1 MDIGPTIFLSFLCAL
16 WVAAFAYLVWARKR
30 LPTLKSVTVAAPE
43 RWPMLSIVIPACN
56 EAAHLESA
64 LMTLVQQ
71 DYPFFEIIVVNDR
84 STDAT
89 GAIIDRLVARQP
101 RLRAVHI
108 KSLPDGWLG
117 KVHALQ
123 RGVEIARGEWLLFTD
138 ADVYF
143 APGALRH
150 ALAFAMAQDAD
161 HLALIPRTLQN
172 GVWLDAAVRA
182 FGLIFLL
189 ATRAASVNQPKSR
202 AFVGIGAFN
211 LVKTATFRRTAGFEW
226 LRLEPGDDVGL
237 GLMIKKTGAISRLAL
252 AYDELTVRW
261 YDSVPDMFKGLEK
274 NLFGPG
280 SDYHWWLVLPQV
292 AAIWMVIAA
301 PVAALAGGLLLGSL
315 SLWIAGSAA
324 LAAHLVFALF
334 YYYEGPAEIP
344 SLLLLPAGLLLISLM
359 MLRAA
364 YQCLRHDGIDW
375 RGTHYPLAQ
384 LRAGQRVRFFQMP
397 FKK

>member
-56 EAAHLESA
+56 ESAHLESA
-64 LMTLVQQ
+64 LMTLAQQ

-89 GAIIDRLVARQP
+89 GAIIDRLAARQP

-143 APGALRH
+143 APGTLRQ

-161 HLALIPRTLQN
+161 HLTLIPRTLQN

-189 ATRAASVNQPKSR
+189 ATGAVSVNQPKSR

-211 LVKTATFRRTAGFEW
+211 LVKAATFRRTAGFEW

-237 GLMIKKTGAISRLAL
+237 GSMIKKPGPYRASPSLTTNSPSVGMTRCRTCSKAGEKSVRPRLRLPLVVGVVAGGGRL
-252 AYDELTVRW
+252 D
-261 YDSVPDMFKGLEK
+261 
-274 NLFGPG
+274 
-280 SDYHWWLVLPQV
+280 LVLRRRSL
-292 AAIWMVIAA
+292 
-301 PVAALAGGLLLGSL
+301 ALAGGLLLGSV
-315 SLWIAGSAA
+315 SLWIAASAA
-324 LAAHLVFALF
+324 LVAHMVFALF
-334 YYYEGPAEIP
+334 CYFEGPADPEFVVVP
-344 SLLLLPAGLLLISLM
+344 GRPVVDQLDD
-359 MLRAA
+359 AA
-364 YQCLRHDGIDW
+364 R
-375 RGTHYPLAQ
+375 
-384 LRAGQRVRFFQMP
+384 RVSMSP
-397 FKK
+397 P